1 MHRLGF
7 ISYSNRLRTNR
18 QLFVHA
24 SIFLMERENSEKQCS
39 GCRLMMEKRLC
50 MKTEKEV
57 SMIPHTDVQ
66 VENIEFILK
75 NPRLLERDA
84 GSIHVSD
91 GGDLD

>member
-1 MHRLGF
+1 M
-7 ISYSNRLRTNR
+7 Y
-18 QLFVHA
+18 
-24 SIFLMERENSEKQCS
+24 E
-39 GCRLMMEKRLC
+39 
-50 MKTEKEV
+50 TEKEV

-75 NPRLLERDA
+75 NPRFGTDA